1 MDDGARVV
9 IASVAAIPARARRI
23 DTVDAFMAHFPRR
36 VLKVSRIQ
44 TFEAADRQSV
54 SLRMAGDKDD
64 PLHTH
69 HPKILHGLGYVCRE
83 KE

>member
-1 MDDGARVV
+1 
-9 IASVAAIPARARRI
+9 
-23 DTVDAFMAHFPRR
+23 MAHFPRR